1 MIKNLRKDLIIL
13 FSLFVSIF
21 LIAYMKDVFSSPW
34 WINLDMDIIISSNS
48 ISLLNNKSQSYF
60 DHPGLTTMLFFSGFL
75 KIQEIFKI
83 LNFELENFYDSIL
96 FLKNLDLVIFQLR
109 IFNLLSISILLFSF
123 FKIFEYFLK
132 NKFFSF
138 LLTLSLL
145 INYNFLSLNLFPA
158 RTEVLS
164 LLFLNLIFI
173 ISVSYNLNKFNNFLL
188 GIFFALALFAKIQ
201 IILIFFIYFIIFI
214 NKHIFFD
221 LKKRIKIYFKY
232 FFFLNTFFSTFV
244 YFYTSQYIDS
254 FILFILLSCFNI
266 YLIDKLNSKN
276 FLNIYFFYIGFFL
289 IIFIF
294 FINYDLR
301 NIEVVLNPIKNS
313 LRWSQDDHLLKI
325 FFNLNYYSD
334 LSIIDVIK
342 NYKNFFLIIFLNL
355 FFLITFS
362 NNRII
367 KLNYILTI
375 TSIFIVWILFSQR
388 SGFLRYGIYILP
400 CLYLLFVKIFYF
412 DKKKLNKKIL
422 FIFFIINIFFNLSFF
437 TKKYETADNY
447 ININRIQKICSL
459 TDETEKFY
467 QLNYFF
473 SNKKKDVEII
483 CSNIGKVL

>member
-1 MIKNLRKDLIIL
+1 VIKNLRKDLIIL
-13 FSLFVSIF
+13 FSIF
-21 LIAYMKDVFSSPW
+21 IAIFFIAYMKDVFSSPW
-34 WINLDMDIIISSNS
+34 WINFDMDIIISSNS

-75 KIQEIFKI
+75 KIQEILKI
-83 LNFELENFYDSIL
+83 LNFELDNFYDSIV
-96 FLKNLDLVIFQLR
+96 FLKNLDIVIFQLR

-138 LLTLSLL
+138 LLSLTLL
-145 INYNFLSLNLFPA
+145 INYNFISFNFFPA

-173 ISVSYNLNKFNNFLL
+173 ISVNCNLNKFNNFLL
-188 GIFFALALFAKIQ
+188 GIFFTLALFAKIQ

-214 NKHIFFD
+214 NRHIFFD
-221 LKKRIKIYFKY
+221 LKKRIKIYLKY
-232 FFFLNTFFSTFV
+232 FFFLNTLISLIV

-254 FILFILLSCFNI
+254 FVLFILLSCFNI
-266 YLIDKLNSKN
+266 YLIDKLDNKN

-289 IIFIF
+289 LIFIF

-313 LRWSQDDHLLKI
+313 LRWSQDDYLLSN
-325 FFNLNYYSD
+325 FFNFNYYVD
-334 LSIIDVIK
+334 LSIIEVIK
-342 NYKNFFLIIFLNL
+342 NYKNFFLIIFINL
-355 FFLITFS
+355 FFLITL
-362 NNRII
+362 NNNPII
-367 KLNYILTI
+367 KLNYTLII
-375 TSIFIVWILFSQR
+375 ISIFIVWILFSQR

-400 CLYLLFVKIFYF
+400 CFYLLFVKTFYF
-412 DKKKLNKKIL
+412 DNKKLNTKIL
-422 FIFFIINIFFNLSFF
+422 FTFFIINIFFNLSFF
-437 TKKYETADNY
+437 IKKYETADNY
-447 ININRIQKICSL
+447 INIYRIQKICSL
-459 TDETEKFY
+459 KDETKKFN

-483 CSNIGKVL
+483 CLNIDKVL